1 MTNLVKNLSKCENL
15 VNLDLSDN
23 YLPTES
29 IEELKNLLKNNKN
42 LKSLKISDCNIAEE
56 DSENFLDFVS
66 NENLQLEFLGYNYN
80 EIESLEN
87 CVNSL
92 QKLTKLKKLE
102 IKGIFEDEE

>member
-15 VNLDLSDN
+15 INLDLSDN

>member
-15 VNLDLSDN
+15 INLDLSDN

-42 LKSLKISDCNIAEE
+42 LKCLKISDCNIAEE
-56 DSENFLDFVS
+56 DSENFLDFIS